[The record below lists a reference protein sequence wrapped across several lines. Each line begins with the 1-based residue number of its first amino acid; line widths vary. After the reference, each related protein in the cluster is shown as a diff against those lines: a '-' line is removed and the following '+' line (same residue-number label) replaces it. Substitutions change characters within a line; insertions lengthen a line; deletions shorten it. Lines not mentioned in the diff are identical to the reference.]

1 MEKKF
6 VFEKLTPT
14 SDGDINVYES
24 AIDFVFNEPDVR
36 NVAISGAYGAG
47 KSSVLAA
54 YKKKHKDLKF
64 VHISLAHFRNA
75 EDQNET
81 GVKESVLEGKI
92 LNQLIHQIPSDK
104 IPQTNFRI
112 KKSVKVKKIWGDTV
126 LAALF
131 FIVGLY
137 LFNLERW
144 SAYVGSLTP
153 SWFSGLLALSTKEYA
168 PLIGGFICFGLLA
181 AFFFQ
186 IALVQK
192 NKNLFKKFSFQ
203 GNEIEIFEESED
215 SFFDKYLNEVLYLFE
230 NVDADVIVFE
240 DMDRFEVNRIFERLR
255 EINTL
260 ANQQRSKEGK
270 EVLRFFY
277 LLRDDIFTSKD
288 RTKFFDCIIPVVPVV
303 DSSNSYNQF
312 IAHLKKNNLFNKFD
326 ESFLQGISLYVDDM
340 RLLKNVCNEFII
352 YYNRLNITELNYNK
366 MLALV
371 VYKNLFPRD
380 FCDLQLGKGFVY
392 TLFSKKDEFIKE
404 AEREIQAKIAQ
415 KKDEFEQANK
425 EKLTS
430 IEELNDVYAGKRSRI
445 SQYYPQHRTDEAA
458 VKKWYDEEYPKRKQA
473 IENQSKQA
481 LLRLEQERR
490 ELEDELAKVKN
501 YPLHKV
507 VTRENIGRIFSVIAI
522 NEIGQE
528 EQFLEIKANEYFDLL
543 KYLIRNGYID
553 ETYAD
558 YMTYFYEESLT
569 RTDKIFLRS
578 ITDKQKKEYGYSL
591 KSPELV
597 MQRLKPVDFDQEE
610 TLNFDLLN
618 YLLSTE
624 SVAECLDHLLK
635 QLKSSA
641 NWDFISQYLD
651 ASANKMT
658 FVIRLNEVWPE
669 AFGIALQGRKLRV
682 EQLKEYSVLSLC
694 GSNLETLTTMDS
706 DGVLKQYISNS
717 TDYLNI
723 VAPDVETLI
732 KAFAHLGVSFVR
744 IQFEGSDVDL
754 FRAVYKAGQYAL
766 NFENIQLMLQCAYG
780 FGSIEDI
787 RHQNYTCILSK
798 IGSPLHKKVLAD
810 MPTYMDLILANCDG
824 VIQDSEQTVYEIL
837 NCDYVGKDQKECYIG
852 YIITPVHSLKAIKD
866 VSVWD
871 KMLASRTLQ
880 VTEENVMD
888 YFLSVGI
895 VDSNL
900 VAFINRSSKHL
911 DYTHKDQYTDDE
923 RDGLFDAVVCNNNIE
938 NTRYI
943 EILISLRF
951 AYDAFDVKGIS
962 NDKVKL
968 LIDHQIIKMNAET
981 LVFMR
986 KHYADV
992 VFYFIEKYAQEY
1004 ASIMNGK
1011 IFSHEEL
1018 LVILDWPIEDD
1029 IKLCLL
1035 GHEDESIS
1043 IVGKSYSLPVRTYI
1057 LQNNLAESDI
1067 DVLFEEYGDW
1077 ETVIKHLVFEYA
1089 VTNIKKLIGQAKRI
1103 DIKLAQEMFECERV
1117 AYDDK
1122 IDLLLALLP
1131 VIEKSFA
1138 STYFNYL
1145 NLEEY
1150 NKVFDSRLRPR
1161 YLVNPM
1167 STKILNAIRKKGW
1180 IYEFHKDDEKPE
1192 YYTIRRNPPKGK
1204 KQN

>member
-1 MEKKF
+1 MENKF

-14 SDGDINVYES
+14 SDGNIDIYES

-64 VHISLAHFRNA
+64 VHISLAHFRNT
-75 EDQNET
+75 EEQKEI

-112 KKSVKVKKIWGDTV
+112 KQSVKIKKIWGNTV

-137 LFNLERW
+137 LFNIERW

-168 PLIGGFICFGLLA
+168 PLIGGVICFGLLA

-186 IALVQK
+186 IVLMQK

-312 IAHLKKNNLFNKFD
+312 IAHLKKNNLFSKFD

-380 FCDLQLGKGFVY
+380 FCDLQLGRGFVY
-392 TLFSKKDEFIKE
+392 TVFSKKDEFIQE
-404 AEREIQAKIAQ
+404 TERELQARIAQ
-415 KKDEFEQANK
+415 KKGEIEQANK

-481 LLRLEQERR
+481 LLRLEQECR
-490 ELEDELAKVKN
+490 ELENELARVKN

-507 VTRENIGRIFSVIAI
+507 VTRENIGHIFGVSAI

-597 MQRLKPVDFDQEE
+597 IQRLKPVDFDQEE

-624 SVAECLDHLLK
+624 SAVECLDHLLK
-635 QLKSSA
+635 QLKNSA
-641 NWDFISQYLD
+641 NWDFIGQYLD
-651 ASANKMT
+651 ASANKMA

-669 AFGIALQGRKLRV
+669 AFGMALQGRKLRV

-694 GSNLETLTTMDS
+694 GSDLETLTAMDS
-706 DGVLKQYISNS
+706 DGVLKQYVSNS
-717 TDYLNI
+717 ADYLNI

-732 KAFAHLGVSFVR
+732 KTFTHLGVSFVR

-754 FRAVYKAGQYAL
+754 FRAVYQAGQYAL
-766 NFENIQLMLQCAYG
+766 SFENIQLMLQCAYG
-780 FGSIEDI
+780 FGAIEDI
-787 RHQNYTCILSK
+787 RHQNYTCILSNL
-798 IGSPLHKKVLAD
+798 GSPLHKKVLAN
-810 MPTYMDLILANCDG
+810 MPAYMDLILMNCDG
-824 VIQDSEQTVYEIL
+824 VIQDSEQTVYEML
-837 NCDYVGKDQKECYIG
+837 NCGHISKDQKVCYIG
-852 YIITPVHSLKAIKD
+852 CLVTPVHSLKAITD
-866 VSVWD
+866 ISVWD
-871 KMLASRTLQ
+871 KMLESSTLQ
-880 VTEENVMD
+880 VTEENIMD
-888 YFLSVGI
+888 YFLSVGTI
-895 VDSNL
+895 DPNL
-900 VAFINRSSKHL
+900 MAFINRSSKRL
-911 DYTHKDQYTDDE
+911 DYTQKDQYTNDE
-923 RDGLFDAVVCNNNIE
+923 RERLFDAVVCNNDIE

-943 EILISLRF
+943 DILTSLHF
-951 AYDAFDVKGIS
+951 AYDVFDVQSIS

-968 LIDHQIIKMNAET
+968 LIDHQIIKMNVET
-981 LVFMR
+981 LAFMR

-1004 ASIMNGK
+1004 ASIMNSK

-1018 LVILDWPIEDD
+1018 LVILDWSIEDD
-1029 IKLCLL
+1029 IKLSLL
-1035 GHEDESIS
+1035 DHANESIS
-1043 IVGKSYSLPVRTYI
+1043 IVGKHYSLPVRIYI
-1057 LQNNLAESDI
+1057 LQNNLDVADVDGLFREYSTLETEIKQFAFKYAVANIKMLIEKASRI
-1067 DVLFEEYGDW
+1067 DVELAKAVLEC
-1077 ETVIKHLVFEYA
+1077 ETV
-1089 VTNIKKLIGQAKRI
+1089 
-1103 DIKLAQEMFECERV
+1103 D
-1117 AYDDK
+1117 YDDK
-1122 IDLLLALLP
+1122 VDLLLALLP
-1131 VIEKSFA
+1131 VIDKPFA
-1138 STYFNYL
+1138 SKYL
-1145 NLEEY
+1145 SDLELDEFI
-1150 NKVFDSRLRPR
+1150 KIFDSRLRPR
-1161 YLVNPM
+1161 YTVNPM
-1167 STKILNAIRKKGW
+1167 STKILNAFQKKGW
-1180 IYEFHKDDEKPE
+1180 IFEYPKDEEKPE
-1192 YYTIRRNPPKGK
+1192 YYTIRRFPPKVK
-1204 KQN
+1204 SKD

>member
-1 MEKKF
+1 MENKF

-14 SDGDINVYES
+14 SDGNIDVYES

-54 YKKKHKDLKF
+54 YKKKHKDFKF
-64 VHISLAHFRNA
+64 VHISLAHFQNA
-75 EDQNET
+75 EDQNEA

-104 IPQTNFRI
+104 IPQTNFHI
-112 KKSVKVKKIWGDTV
+112 KQSVKVKKIWGNTV

-137 LFNLERW
+137 LFNVERW

-186 IALVQK
+186 IALMQK

-260 ANQQRSKEGK
+260 ANQQRAKEGK

-392 TLFSKKDEFIKE
+392 TLFSKKDKFIKE
-404 AEREIQAKIAQ
+404 TEREIRAKIAH
-415 KKDEFEQANK
+415 KKEEVELAKKEQL
-425 EKLTS
+425 ES
-430 IEELNDVYAGKRSRI
+430 VEELEDVYKGKQSRI
-445 SQYYPQHRTDEAA
+445 SRYSPQHSIDTAA
-458 VKKWYDEEYPKRKQA
+458 VQKWYEEEYPKRKQA
-473 IENQSKQA
+473 IENRCEQA
-481 LLRLEQERR
+481 LKRVEQECRD
-490 ELEDELAKVKN
+490 LEDELARVKN
-501 YPLHKV
+501 YPMHKV
-507 VTRENIGRIFSVIAI
+507 VTRENIGHIFSVTAI

-597 MQRLKPVDFDQEE
+597 VQRLKTVDFDQEE

-624 SVAECLDHLLK
+624 SAAECLDHLLK
-635 QLKSSA
+635 QLKSSV

-651 ASANKMT
+651 ASANKMA
-658 FVIRLNEVWPE
+658 FVIRLNEAWPE
-669 AFGIALQGRKLRV
+669 AFGMALQGRKLRV
-682 EQLKEYSVLSLC
+682 EQLKEYSVLTLC
-694 GSNLETLTTMDS
+694 GSDMETLTAMDS

-717 TDYLNI
+717 ADYLNI

-732 KAFAHLGVSFVR
+732 KAFTHLGVSFVK

-787 RHQNYTCILSK
+787 RHQNYTCILSN

-810 MPTYMDLILANCDG
+810 MPAYMDLVLANCDG
-824 VIQDSEQTVYEIL
+824 IIQDGEQTVYEIL
-837 NCDYVGKDQKECYIG
+837 NCGHVGKDQKLCYIG
-852 YIITPVHSLKAIKD
+852 YLVTPVHSLKAITD
-866 VSVWD
+866 VSVWG
-871 KMLASRTLQ
+871 KMLESSTLQ
-880 VTEENVMD
+880 VTEENIMD
-888 YFLSVGI
+888 YFLYVGTI
-895 VDSNL
+895 DPNL
-900 VAFINRSSKHL
+900 ISFINRSSKRL
-911 DYTHKDQYTDDE
+911 DYTQKDQYTDDE
-923 RDGLFDAVVCNNNIE
+923 REGLFDAVVCNNDID

-943 EILISLRF
+943 DILTSLRF
-951 AYDAFDVKGIS
+951 GYDVFDVQGIS

-1004 ASIMNGK
+1004 ASIMNSK

-1018 LVILDWPIEDD
+1018 LVVLNWPIEDD
-1029 IKLCLL
+1029 IKLSLL
-1035 GHEDESIS
+1035 GHANESIS
-1043 IVGKSYSLPVRTYI
+1043 IVGKHYSLPVRTYI
-1057 LQNNLAESDI
+1057 LQNNLDIADI
-1067 DVLFEEYGDW
+1067 DGLFREYSML
-1077 ETVIKHLVFEYA
+1077 ETEIKQFAFKYA
-1089 VTNIKKLIGQAKRI
+1089 VANIKMLIEKASRI
-1103 DIKLAQEMFECERV
+1103 DIELAKTVLEYETV
-1117 AYDDK
+1117 DYDDK
-1122 IDLLLALLP
+1122 VDLLLALLP
-1131 VIEKSFA
+1131 VIDKPFA
-1138 STYFNYL
+1138 SKYL
-1145 NLEEY
+1145 SYLELDEFI
-1150 NKVFDSRLRPR
+1150 KIFDSRLRPR
-1161 YLVNPM
+1161 YTVNPM
-1167 STKILNAIRKKGW
+1167 STKILNAFQKKGW
-1180 IYEFHKDDEKPE
+1180 IFEYPKDEEKPE
-1192 YYTIRRNPPKGK
+1192 YYTIRRFPPKVK
-1204 KQN
+1204 SKD

>member
-1 MEKKF
+1 MGQKY

-14 SDGDINVYES
+14 SDGNIDVYES
-24 AIDFVFNEPDVR
+24 AIDFVFDEPDVR

-54 YKKKHKDLKF
+54 YKKKHPEMKF

-75 EDQNET
+75 EEEKEAD
-81 GVKESVLEGKI
+81 VKESVLEGKI

-112 KKSVKVKKIWGDTV
+112 KQSIKIKKILWNTA
-126 LAALF
+126 LATLF
-131 FIVGLY
+131 FTVCLY
-137 LFNLERW
+137 LFNIERW

-153 SWFSGLLALSTKEYA
+153 NWFSGLLSLSTKEYT
-168 PLIGGFICFGLLA
+168 PLVGGFICVGLLS

-186 IALVQK
+186 IALMQK
-192 NKNLFKKFSFQ
+192 NKNIFKKLSFQ
-203 GNEIEIFEESED
+203 GNEIEIFEESDD

-230 NVDADVIVFE
+230 NVDANVIVFE

-260 ANQQRSKEGK
+260 ANQQRSKENK
-270 EVLRFFY
+270 KVLRFFY

-312 IAHLKKNNLFNKFD
+312 IAHLKKNGLFSKFD

-380 FCDLQLGKGFVY
+380 FCDLQLGRGFVY
-392 TLFSKKDEFIKE
+392 TLFSKKEKFIKE
-404 AEREIQAKIAQ
+404 TERELQAKIAQ

-458 VKKWYDEEYPKRKQA
+458 VQKWYDEEYPKRKQA
-473 IENQSKQA
+473 IENQCKQA

-490 ELEDELAKVKN
+490 ELEDELARIKN

-507 VTRENIGRIFSVIAI
+507 VTRENIGHIFGVTAI

-569 RTDKIFLRS
+569 RVDKIFLRS

-597 MQRLKPVDFDQEE
+597 VQRLKPVDFDQEE
-610 TLNFDLLN
+610 MLNFDLLN

-624 SVAECLDHLLK
+624 SAAECLDHLLK
-635 QLKSSA
+635 QLKNSA

-651 ASANKMT
+651 ASANKMA
-658 FVIRLNEVWPE
+658 FVIRLNKAWPK

-694 GSNLETLTTMDS
+694 GSDLETLTTLDS

-766 NFENIQLMLQCAYG
+766 NFENIQLMLQCVYG

-787 RHQNYTCILSK
+787 RHQNYTCILSN

-810 MPTYMDLILANCDG
+810 MPVYMDLILANCDG
-824 VIQDSEQTVYEIL
+824 LIQDSEQTVYEIL
-837 NCDYVGKDQKECYIG
+837 NCDHVGKDQKECYIG
-852 YIITPVHSLKAIKD
+852 YIITSVHSLKAITD
-866 VSVWD
+866 VSVWG
-871 KMLASRTLQ
+871 KMLESNTLQ
-880 VTEENVMD
+880 VTEENIMD
-888 YFLSVGI
+888 YFLSVGTI
-895 VDSNL
+895 DPNL
-900 VAFINRSSKHL
+900 MAFINRSSKHL
-911 DYTHKDQYTDDE
+911 DYTQKDQYTDDE
-923 RDGLFDAVVCNNNIE
+923 REGLFDAVVCNNDIE

-943 EILISLRF
+943 EILTSLRF

-1004 ASIMNGK
+1004 ASIMNSK

-1029 IKLCLL
+1029 IKLSLL
-1035 GHEDESIS
+1035 DHANESIS
-1043 IVGKSYSLPVRTYI
+1043 IVGKHYSLSVRTYI
-1057 LQNNLAESDI
+1057 LQNNLDIADI
-1067 DVLFEEYGDW
+1067 DGLFREYGML
-1077 ETVIKHLVFEYA
+1077 EAEIKQFVFKYA
-1089 VTNIKKLIGQAKRI
+1089 VANIKMLIEKASRI
-1103 DIKLAQEMFECERV
+1103 DIELAKEVLECETV
-1117 AYDDK
+1117 DYDDK
-1122 IDLLLALLP
+1122 VDLLLALLP
-1131 VIEKSFA
+1131 VIDKPFA
-1138 STYFNYL
+1138 SKYL
-1145 NLEEY
+1145 SHLELEEFI
-1150 NKVFDSRLRPR
+1150 KIFDSRLRPR
-1161 YLVNPM
+1161 YTVNPM
-1167 STKILNAIRKKGW
+1167 STKILNAFQKKGW
-1180 IYEFHKDDEKPE
+1180 IFEYPKDEEKPE
-1192 YYTIRRNPPKGK
+1192 YYTIRRFPPKVK
-1204 KQN
+1204 SKD